1 MSEFLG
7 FLRYSHYVEILMFYL
22 YRDIIMANN
31 IDIHQCGIKF
41 DPPAIVITYTE
52 CDTKKHRRRTMP
64 LRDFTKTSNVEKAA
78 EELRKSPRHKKYVS
92 HITLAQLE
100 RLITI
105 IKDKLNGLSLTESV
119 ERNNKMD
126 AIDPEEDLNRVDEE
140 TLKRKKAVMENTFE
154 KHQVKPTDPDFKYD
168 VEVEF
173 ETNHVIESGWDSD
186 EGSDQEF

>member
-1 MSEFLG
+1 M
-7 FLRYSHYVEILMFYL
+7 
-22 YRDIIMANN
+22 DND
-31 IDIHQCGIKF
+31 IDIQKCGVKF

-64 LRDFTKTSNVEKAA
+64 LRDFTKTTNVDKAA
-78 EELRKSPRHKKYVS
+78 HELRTNPRHKKYVS

-105 IKDKLNGLSLTESV
+105 IKDKLNGMSLTESV

-140 TLKRKKAVMENTFE
+140 TLSRKKAVMESTFE
-154 KHQVKPTDPDFKYD
+154 KHQVKPTDPNFKYE
-168 VEVEF
+168 VEVDF
-173 ETNHVIESGWDSD
+173 DANNVIESGWDSE

>member
-7 FLRYSHYVEILMFYL
+7 FLRYGHYVEILMFYL

-31 IDIHQCGIKF
+31 IEIHQCGIKF

-78 EELRKSPRHKKYVS
+78 EELRTSPRHKKYVS